1 MIDLQREYDGCWE
14 FFHRQYPYLERP
26 KLYIKKLIKTWGLCA
41 KRYISLNRKLQKL
54 DDVYFV
60 RHVIYHEMSHLI
72 HMNHSRAFY
81 DVLKQFD
88 PLLKKE
94 NEKLHKR
101 VEAFSAIVEWKK
113 LTENDSDIKTN
124 C

>member
-1 MIDLQREYDGCWE
+1 M
-14 FFHRQYPYLERP
+14 ERP
-26 KLYIKKLIKTWGLCA
+26 KLYIKKLRKAWGLSA

-101 VEAFSAIVEWKK
+101 VEAFKAIVERKK
-113 LTENDSDIKTN
+113 LTENDSDI
-124 C
+124 

>member
-1 MIDLQREYDGCWE
+1 MLDLWFIGQNTSDE
-14 FFHRQYPYLERP
+14 
-26 KLYIKKLIKTWGLCA
+26 
-41 KRYISLNRKLQKL
+41 L

-101 VEAFSAIVEWKK
+101 
-113 LTENDSDIKTN
+113 

>member
-1 MIDLQREYDGCWE
+1 M
-14 FFHRQYPYLERP
+14 
-26 KLYIKKLIKTWGLCA
+26 
-41 KRYISLNRKLQKL
+41 QKL

-88 PLLKKE
+88 PLLKK
-94 NEKLHKR
+94 R
-101 VEAFSAIVEWKK
+101 VEAFKAIVEREK
-113 LTENDSDIKTN
+113 LTENDSDN
-124 C
+124 

>member
-1 MIDLQREYDGCWE
+1 MICKENMMVVGNCFIGSILIWKD
-14 FFHRQYPYLERP
+14 PN
-26 KLYIKKLIKTWGLCA
+26 YIKKLRKAWGLCA

-101 VEAFSAIVEWKK
+101 VEALKRLLNGK
-113 LTENDSDIKTN
+113 N
-124 C
+124 